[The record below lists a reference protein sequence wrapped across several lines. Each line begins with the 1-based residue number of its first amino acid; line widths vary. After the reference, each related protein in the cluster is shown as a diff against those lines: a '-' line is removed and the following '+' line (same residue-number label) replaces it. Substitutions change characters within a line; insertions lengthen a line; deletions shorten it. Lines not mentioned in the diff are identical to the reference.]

1 MQATMKMSGKL
12 LPRAAV
18 LIVVALA
25 AVLFAGHSELRIGS
39 TADVTTLQVTREG
52 VYPAF
57 QTTIRSPARVSSFY
71 QAAQAL
77 IKIPPGGGCNPGP
90 RLIYQL
96 TYLNGNAVVARM
108 EIYPHGNT
116 EDAAGHV
123 YTGPLVNG
131 CGFLLIEPDDERALT
146 LDFLVQAAH
155 LFGLPKISPL
165 QP

>member
-25 AVLFAGHSELRIGS
+25 AALFAGRSELRIGS

-57 QTTIRSPARVSSFY
+57 QTTIRNPARVSSFY

-90 RLIYQL
+90 PLIYHL
-96 TYLNGNAVVARM
+96 TFLNGNTVVAKM
-108 EIYPHGNT
+108 EIYPNGHGF
-116 EDAAGHV
+116 DADYHV
-123 YTGPLVNG
+123 YTGPLANG
-131 CGFLLIEPDDERALT
+131 CDFLLIEPNDERALT
-146 LDFLVQAAH
+146 LDFYAQAAQ
-155 LFGLPKISPL
+155 LFGLPTLVPL

>member
-1 MQATMKMSGKL
+1 MKMSGKL

-25 AVLFAGHSELRIGS
+25 AALFAGRSELRIGS
-39 TADVTTLQVTREG
+39 NSDVTTLQVTREG

-57 QTTIRSPARVSSFY
+57 QTTIRNPTPVSSFY

-77 IKIPPGGGCNPGP
+77 IKIPAGGDCNPGP
-90 RLIYQL
+90 RLIYHL

-108 EIYPHGNT
+108 EIYPHGHGY
-116 EDAAGHV
+116 DADYHA

-131 CGFLLIEPDDERALT
+131 CDFLLIEPDDERALT
-146 LDFLVQAAH
+146 LQFYAQAAH
-155 LFGLPKISPL
+155 LFGLPTIDPL